1 MKNVQTQLAKS
12 VSLSLELIAEASA
25 SGSSINITSLDSRT
39 TVIISNEE
47 MKDIKK
53 IFKSLE

>member
-12 VSLSLELIAEASA
+12 VLLSLEL

>member
-1 MKNVQTQLAKS
+1 MKNVQTQLGKS
-12 VSLSLELIAEASA
+12 VLLSLELTAEASA
-25 SGSSINITSLDSRT
+25 SDSSINITSLDSRT

-47 MKDIKK
+47 MKDIMK

>member
-12 VSLSLELIAEASA
+12 VLLSLELIAEA

-47 MKDIKK
+47 MKDIMK

>member
-12 VSLSLELIAEASA
+12 VLLSLELIAEASA

-47 MKDIKK
+47 MKDIMK

>member
-47 MKDIKK
+47 MKDIMK

>member
-1 MKNVQTQLAKS
+1 MKNVQIQLAKS
-12 VSLSLELIAEASA
+12 VLLSLELTAEASA
-25 SGSSINITSLDSRT
+25 SDSSINITSLDSRT

>member
-12 VSLSLELIAEASA
+12 VLLSLELTAEASA
-25 SGSSINITSLDSRT
+25 SDSSINITSLDSRT